1 MAQYKKERNVWLFAS
16 LIIIQ
21 GGAMS
26 AFISSGIVA
35 MIGVNAIWAIVP
47 GFVMKMSLFFSRFVP
62 DRLLSKITYNIQKKK
77 DNN

>member
-1 MAQYKKERNVWLFAS
+1 MLHGAVPNECRASMLSLYSLF
-16 LIIIQ
+16 IRG

-47 GFVMKMSLFFSRFVP
+47 GFVMMAYLVLFGIRKN
-62 DRLLSKITYNIQKKK
+62 R
-77 DNN
+77 